1 MLPENP
7 LAGDRP
13 AGLSRTIPR
22 QSRLA
27 LATRGA
33 FVVASSA
40 AYLLPAAAGAA
51 VLRPLRGRTAAA
63 RFFYRRLVRH
73 LQRLGPAPVKFGQI
87 MGTRRDLLPPLLC
100 DELGRLHDRVRP
112 MSGRQVRR
120 ALREAYGPDLG
131 RHFTEVEATAR
142 ASGSIAGVYRAVRP
156 DGREV
161 ALKLQRP
168 GIRRRMALDLA
179 LIHGAAALAEKLPP
193 GRGVPLAELTGF
205 VCAAVLGQLDCAGE
219 RVNLAELRR
228 NFAESDNVWIPATL
242 PELCRPNCLAMEF
255 IPDLVARPVAE
266 IDPARRPRLA
276 ARTVSAVYQMLFLDG
291 FVHCDLHPGNV
302 YFKGPRVVVLDA
314 GFSIRLDPTVRR
326 QFADFFLGLALGRG
340 RQCGEVVVDSAVRV
354 APDADVEGF
363 IGRVAEL
370 VKRNTGVPAK
380 EFQLTRFGTELFTLQ
395 RDFGLYAASEFV
407 FPLLSLLVIE
417 GTVRD
422 LDPDIDFQAAAR
434 PMLLRAAAETAHLA
448 PQRRAG

>member
-1 MLPENP
+1 MLPEKP
-7 LAGDRP
+7 LPGDP
-13 AGLSRTIPR
+13 SAGLPRTIPR
-22 QSRLA
+22 PSRLA
-27 LATRGA
+27 MALRGGYVLAST
-33 FVVASSA
+33 VAH
-40 AYLLPAAAGAA
+40 LVPAAAGAA
-51 VLRPLRGRTAAA
+51 LLRPVRGRAAA
-63 RFFYRRLVRH
+63 GRFFYRRLVRH

-87 MGTRRDLLPPLLC
+87 MGTRRDILPPLLC

-112 MSGRQVRR
+112 MTRRELRR
-120 ALREAYGPDLG
+120 AVAEAYGGSTDRL
-131 RHFTEVEATAR
+131 FAR
-142 ASGSIAGVYRAVRP
+142 IDPAARGSGSIAGVHHAVLA

-168 GIRRRMALDLA
+168 GIRRRMELDLA
-179 LIHGAAALAEKLPP
+179 LIRAAAELGEKLPP
-193 GRGVPLAELTGF
+193 GRGVPLGELTGF
-205 VCAAVLGQLDCAGE
+205 VCAAVLGQLDFATE
-219 RVNLAELRR
+219 RVNLTELRR
-228 NFAESDNVWIPATL
+228 NFAESDHVWIPEVL
-242 PELCRPNCLAMEF
+242 PELCRPTCLAMEF

-314 GFSIRLDPTVRR
+314 GFSVRLDPIVRR

-340 RQCGEVVVDSAVRV
+340 RQCGEVVVDSALRV
-354 APDADVEGF
+354 APDADVAGF
-363 IGRVAEL
+363 VDRVADL
-370 VKRNTGVPAK
+370 VRRNTGVPAK

-434 PMLLRAAAETAHLA
+434 PMLLRAAAATAHLA